1 VTLNF
6 VRSAFALIFCAASTL
21 AAEQWSIEPATPLS
35 TQVTAVV
42 LPDGRYSRL
51 ALHEMGREAAHI
63 LKTSGISL
71 QWQLGEPAQA
81 VNGRL
86 VIVKLLGRCDMDG
99 PTALQM
105 SGPLGWS
112 HEANGVIL
120 PFSDLACDNIR
131 GAVYGAA
138 VAGHQYRGNV
148 LLGRAM
154 GRVLAH
160 ELYHVIANTTE
171 HGGQGVAQPTLSAR
185 ELTSGQLEL
194 RPADVATIQNYLRQ
208 GGVSARASEY
218 DAQASLRDPAP

>member
-6 VRSAFALIFCAASTL
+6 VRSAFALIFCAASVR
-21 AAEQWSIEPATPLS
+21 AGHSPIQPA

-42 LPDGRYSRL
+42 LPDGRYSL
-51 ALHEMGREAAHI
+51 FALHEMGREAAHI
-63 LKTSGISL
+63 LKKSGISL
-71 QWQLGEPAQA
+71 QLQLGEAAQA

-86 VIVKLLGRCDMDG
+86 VVVKLVGRCDMDG
-99 PTALQM
+99 PPAVQM

-131 GAVYGAA
+131 GAIYGAA
-138 VAGHQYRGNV
+138 VEGHQFRGNV

-171 HGGQGVAQPTLSAR
+171 HGRQGVAQSALSAR

-194 RPADVATIQNYLRQ
+194 RPSEVATIQSRLRE
-208 GGVSARASEY
+208 VRLSARASEY
-218 DAQASLRDPAP
+218 DAQDALRDPAP

>member
-1 VTLNF
+1 MTLNF
-6 VRSAFALIFCAASTL
+6 VRSAFALIFCAAPTL
-21 AAEQWSIEPATPLS
+21 AAGQSSIELA

-51 ALHEMGREAAHI
+51 ALHEMGLEAAHI

-71 QWQLGEPAQA
+71 QWQVGVPAHA

-86 VIVKLLGRCDMDG
+86 VVVKLLGRCDMDG
-99 PTALQM
+99 ARALQL

-131 GAVYGAA
+131 GAVYGA
-138 VAGHQYRGNV
+138 VIAGNQYRGNV

-160 ELYHVIANTTE
+160 ELYHIIANTTE
-171 HGGQGVAQPTLSAR
+171 HGRQGVAQATLSAR

-194 RPADVATIQNYLRQ
+194 RPSDVATIQNYLRH
-208 GGVSARASEY
+208 GAC
-218 DAQASLRDPAP
+218 